1 MLHLLPKF
9 MLLEQ

>member
-9 MLLEQ
+9 MLLER